1 MATTFLPLSFNKP
14 SLSFLRTPPLLFSSS
29 TVRTSVSVSCSVNHA
44 GADNESTA
52 VVWYKQD
59 LRIDDHPGLV
69 SASRHRNLIPLY
81 VFDHRVLSRYSEE
94 MFELLVFAVKD
105 LKKSLRDQGS
115 DLMIRI
121 GSAENVIQE
130 LVKEVKAT
138 HIFTEEEVEYEWAR
152 LMETVKENL
161 AALSVEEGSP
171 NFLTWS
177 TPFYDI
183 KNVGDLPISHQDFE
197 KLKLPVLSP
206 LLPPKLPEVKMN
218 ICWGTL
224 PTLEDLESFK
234 NELVNKPE
242 DEFMSIKKTS
252 AEDILRKAEAL
263 SNNQI
268 KDSLS
273 SSYKQDNRRKRR
285 NSVFL
290 TQGSSVGGGTADVL
304 NALAAYLRYLEGT
317 IRDDWQEVHEKLR
330 EAEIREGASFDVLFG
345 SALCLGIISRRR
357 VYFESIKY
365 EKERNAGF
373 LSPFGY
379 SAATVAAAVDS
390 VCSKEWYWLV
400 ALRSR
405 LINKGNHN
413 IRIWRWNGYL
423 IQYTVAGH
431 KGPAILLV
439 HGFGAFWEHYRDN
452 VTSIAGDKNRVWAI
466 TLLGFGR
473 SEKPNVVYTELM
485 WAELVR
491 DFIVEVVGEQVH
503 LVGNSLGGYFV
514 AIIAGLWPALVK
526 SVILLN
532 SAGFVIPGFSSMTSS
547 KERQVSGAVWLG
559 ARVLLLY
566 LRSSIRSIVKKCYPN
581 NPDRADDWLINEMT
595 TASYDPGVVRV
606 LESIFSFDLSIPLN
620 YLLKGME
627 KRVLVIQGMNDPIS
641 DSKSFLAMLT
651 EQCRGI
657 TTKEI
662 DAGHCPHDEQPGEV
676 NSIILEWVVKIED
689 DSYST
694 QVQLEFT
701 NN

>member
-1 MATTFLPLSFNKP
+1 MTITFLSLSFNNH
-14 SLSFLRTPPLLFSSS
+14 FLKTPPLLFSSCS
-29 TVRTSVSVSCSVNHA
+29 AVRSSISVCCSVNYA
-44 GADNESTA
+44 NTQVNVDNEGTA
-52 VVWYKQD
+52 VLWYKQD

-69 SASRHRNLIPLY
+69 SASSHRNLIALY

-105 LKKSLRDQGS
+105 LKRSLRNQGS

-138 HIFTEEEVEYEWAR
+138 HIFAEEEVEYEWAR
-152 LMETVKENL
+152 LMETVKGNL

-177 TPFYDI
+177 TPLYDI
-183 KNVGDLPISHQDFE
+183 KNVGDLPVSHQDFK

-206 LLPPKLPEVKMN
+206 LLPPKFPDVKMN
-218 ICWGTL
+218 LFWGTL
-224 PTLEDLESFK
+224 PTVDDLESFR
-234 NELVNKPE
+234 NEIVNKQK
-242 DEFMSIKKTS
+242 DEFMLIKKTS
-252 AEDILRKAEAL
+252 AEDMLRKPQVL
-263 SNNQI
+263 PKNQI
-268 KDSLS
+268 EGSLRK
-273 SSYKQDNRRKRR
+273 SYKQDNRKKPG
-285 NSVFL
+285 NSVFV
-290 TQGSSVGGGTADVL
+290 TQGSSVGGGTGDVL

-317 IRDDWQEVHEKLR
+317 VRDDWQEVHEKLR
-330 EAEIREGASFDVLFG
+330 TAETREGASFDALFG
-345 SALCLGIISRRR
+345 SALCLGISSRRR
-357 VYFESIKY
+357 VYFETIKY

-390 VCSKEWYWLV
+390 VCSKEWYWLM

-405 LINKGNHN
+405 VINKGNHD
-413 IRIWRWNGYL
+413 IRFWRWNGYL
-423 IQYTVAGH
+423 IQYTVSGC

-452 VTSIAGDKNRVWAI
+452 IDSIASDNQVWAI
-466 TLLGFGR
+466 TLLGFGG
-473 SEKPNVVYTELM
+473 SEKPNVVYSELM

-491 DFIVEVVGEQVH
+491 DFIIEVVGEQVH
-503 LVGNSLGGYFV
+503 LAGNSLGGYFV

-532 SAGFVIPGFSSMTSS
+532 SAGFVIPGYSSAPSP
-547 KERQVSGAVWLG
+547 KERRISGPARLG
-559 ARVLLLY
+559 AKVLLLY
-566 LRSSIRSIVKKCYPN
+566 LRTSIRSIVKKCYPN
-581 NPDRADDWLINEMT
+581 NPDRADDWLINEMI

-620 YLLKGME
+620 YLLEGME
-627 KRVLVIQGMNDPIS
+627 NRVLVIQGMNDPIS

-662 DAGHCPHDEQPGEV
+662 DAGHCPHDERPE
-676 NSIILEWVVKIED
+676 K
-689 DSYST
+689 
-694 QVQLEFT
+694 VQGNWNRGTVAEETVGDL
-701 NN
+701 

>member
-1 MATTFLPLSFNKP
+1 MTTPFLSLSFNNH
-14 SLSFLRTPPLLFSSS
+14 SLSLLKTPPLLFSSS
-29 TVRTSVSVSCSVNHA
+29 VRTSISVSCWVNYA
-44 GADNESTA
+44 NTRSNVDKDGTA

-81 VFDHRVLSRYSEE
+81 VFDHRILSRYSEE
-94 MFELLVFAVKD
+94 MFDLLVFAVKD

-115 DLMIRI
+115 DLMIRT
-121 GSAENVIQE
+121 GSAEIVIQE

-152 LMETVKENL
+152 LMETVKGNL

-171 NFLTWS
+171 KFLTWS

-183 KNVGDLPISHQDFE
+183 KNVGDLPISYQDFK

-206 LLPPKLPEVKMN
+206 LPPPKLPDVKMN
-218 ICWGTL
+218 LCWGTL
-224 PTLEDLESFK
+224 PTLKDLETCK
-234 NELVNKPE
+234 NELLNKPK
-242 DEFMSIKKTS
+242 DELMKKTS
-252 AEDILRKAEAL
+252 AEDILWKNQVL
-263 SNNQI
+263 PNNQI
-268 KDSLS
+268 EDSLS
-273 SSYKQDNRRKRR
+273 NSYKQDNRKKRR
-285 NSVFL
+285 NSVFV
-290 TQGSSVGGGTADVL
+290 TQGCSVGGGTGDVL

-317 IRDDWQEVHEKLR
+317 IRDDWQEVHEQLR
-330 EAEIREGASFDVLFG
+330 KAEVREGASFDALFG

-357 VYFESIKY
+357 AYFETIKY

-379 SAATVAAAVDS
+379 SATTVAAAVDS
-390 VCSKEWYWLV
+390 VCSKEWYWLM

-413 IRIWRWNGYL
+413 IRFWRWNGYL
-423 IQYTVAGH
+423 IQYTVSGR
-431 KGPAILLV
+431 KGPAVLLV

-452 VTSIAGDKNRVWAI
+452 INSIASDINRVWAI

-491 DFIVEVVGEQVH
+491 DFIIEVVGEQVH
-503 LVGNSLGGYFV
+503 LAGNSLGGYFV

-532 SAGFVIPGFSSMTSS
+532 TAGFVIPGYSSVTSP
-547 KERQVSGAVWLG
+547 KERRISGPARLG
-559 ARVLLLY
+559 AKVLLLY

-620 YLLKGME
+620 YLVKGME
-627 KRVLVIQGMNDPIS
+627 NRVLVIQGMNDPIS

-651 EQCRGI
+651 EHCRGI

-662 DAGHCPHDEQPGEV
+662 DAGHCPHDEIPEKV
-676 NSIILEWVVKIED
+676 NSIIGEWVVNIEHG
-689 DSYST
+689 SYLTST
-694 QVQLEFT
+694 R
-701 NN
+701 